1 MAQQGYTSCSGCG
14 RMFRL
19 DSDTEMELFAT
30 HSCEDDEGDEG
41 DED

>member
-19 DSDTEMELFAT
+19 DSDTEMELLAT
-30 HSCEDDEGDEG
+30 HDCQE
-41 DED
+41 DEDEDEDE